1 MTTHAPFSIRSFVAR
16 LAAALAIV
24 ILFALFAR
32 AGGPKCVAGTTYFNS
47 SLSGQPLVWP
57 LGQITYF
64 SDQGDLSPVLPNT
77 SANALIAD
85 AFSQW
90 TSVPTAAIAANSG
103 GQLAED
109 VNGSNVIV
117 NSDGTISLPAD
128 IQSTAIGTPVGIVYD
143 YDGSVTDALMGSG
156 AGDSSQCFSNAVFGG
171 DDNYGQ
177 LATYQHALIVI
188 NGQCAQ
194 QSSQL
199 TDIEYRLVRVIGNV
213 LGVGWSQ
220 LNTNV
225 ITGNPR
231 PTSDD
236 FAGFP
241 VMHYQDPLNC
251 IPITLC
257 YPNPYQ
263 LAPDDMAEISR
274 LYPVTAGNQSNFT
287 NKQIFSTAT
296 ASIHGSVW
304 FTGASNTSTQAMQG
318 VNVVARW
325 IDPSTGLPSG
335 RYAASSVTGF
345 LFTGNAGNP
354 ITGFNDPL
362 GDPYSD
368 WGASSATFE
377 GSFDLAGLPLPN
389 GSSTQYQLTVE
400 PLNTTWS
407 VGVAPY
413 DPYQVMPSGLPQP
426 INVVVTAGED
436 VEQDVLMSASAQP
449 VEQWSPTETWAA
461 PAAIPTSGDWMGS
474 LNGYGEAAYF
484 LLSAQPN
491 RTLSVAVTAFDES
504 GNPTETKAQPVIGMW
519 SASDPEGTPPPAFT
533 SPPFNQLP
541 FGVTRLDAQINSTSN
556 FLVGISDYRGD
567 GRPDYRYHAHVL
579 YGDSVSPAR
588 IPVNGGAF
596 VVKGMGFAPGLSV
609 AIGNA
614 AATPLTAN
622 AGQMLIAAPAQIDG
636 PQSVVITDPVSG
648 GFSTMTNVLTIGAAP
663 DDNILLLVGLNPPT
677 SVGTQAARP
686 VSVKVVAADN
696 VTPVAGATIVWTATN
711 GVQLSACGGLASCS
725 VSSDLS
731 GMASTWLT
739 PTEIAVSTITA
750 ALAPA
755 SYTSAKSVT
764 GTLDAIETASDIGI
778 STPYV
783 WIAQG
788 ATLGIPLT
796 ARVLSNGV
804 AQSGVTV
811 NFKTVQGTATMS
823 SSNAVTNST
832 GYATVTLNVTQLSSL
847 VEVSAC
853 VAPSNAP
860 CQIFYGNV
868 VPQSLQQLQSV
879 AGAGQVSTG
888 QAFQP
893 VVVRVT
899 DSSSPPN
906 PVMGATV
913 TFQTTV
919 MRTAVTSQ
927 GGGGE
932 TDSTDSASPVILA
945 VSQTSALTDA
955 DGLANVV
962 PSSAGF
968 SLPLEVDV
976 VTTTGVNAVMND
988 VLLAVPAP
996 APGSGSKSVG
1006 TTALPVAEVPV
1017 SIRRAIGGER

>member
-1 MTTHAPFSIRSFVAR
+1 MTARAPFPVRSFATR
-16 LAAALAIV
+16 LAVAAAIV

-47 SLSGQPLVWP
+47 SSSGQPLVWP

-64 SDQGDLSPVLPNT
+64 TDQGDLSPILPNA
-77 SANALIAD
+77 SANALVAD
-85 AFSQW
+85 AFNHW
-90 TSVPTAAIAANSG
+90 TSVPTAAIAVSSG

-109 VNGSNVIV
+109 VNSSNVIV
-117 NSDGTISLPAD
+117 NSDGSVSVPAD
-128 IQSTAIGTPVGIVYD
+128 IQSTATGIPVGIVYD

-156 AGDSSQCFSNAVFGG
+156 AGDSSQCFANAVYGG
-171 DDNYGQ
+171 NDNYGQ

-199 TDIEYRLVRVIGNV
+199 TDVEYRLVRVIGNV
-213 LGVGWSQ
+213 FGVGWSQ
-220 LNTNV
+220 VNPNV

-241 VMHYQDPLNC
+241 VMHYQDPFNC
-251 IPITLC
+251 VPITLC

-263 LAPDDMAEISR
+263 LAPDDMAAVSR
-274 LYPVTAGNQSNFT
+274 LYPVTAQNQSSFT
-287 NKQIFSTAT
+287 NKQIFSAVT
-296 ASIHGSVW
+296 ASVHGSLW
-304 FTGASNTSTQAMQG
+304 FTGSAGNSTQAMQG

-325 IDPSTGLPSG
+325 IDPSTGLPSR
-335 RYAASSVTGF
+335 RYAASSVAGF

-362 GDPYSD
+362 GDPYSN
-368 WGASSATFE
+368 WGASNTTFE

-389 GSSTQYQLTVE
+389 GSSAQYQLTVE

-413 DPYQVMPSGLPQP
+413 DPYQVIPSGLPQP
-426 INVVVTAGED
+426 ITVAVSAGED
-436 VEQDVLMSASAQP
+436 VQQDVLMSASAQP
-449 VEQWSPTETWAA
+449 VTQWSPTETWSA
-461 PAAIPTSGDWMGS
+461 PAVIPTGGDWMGS
-474 LNGYGEAAYF
+474 LNGYGDAAYF
-484 LLSAQPN
+484 LMSAQAN
-491 RTLSVAVTAFDES
+491 RTLSVAVTALDEA
-504 GNPTETKAQPVIGMW
+504 GNASETKAQPVVGMW
-519 SASDPEGTPPPAFT
+519 AASDSEGTPPPAFT
-533 SPPFNQLP
+533 SSPFNQIP
-541 FGVTRLDAQINSTSN
+541 FGVTRLDAQINSSTS

-567 GRPDYRYHAHVL
+567 GRPDYRYHAHIL

-588 IPVNGGAF
+588 IPVSGGAF
-596 VVKGMGFAPGLSV
+596 IVQGMGFAPGLTV
-609 AIGNA
+609 AIGNT
-614 AATPLTAN
+614 AATPLTTN

-636 PQSVVITDPVSG
+636 PQNLVITDPASG
-648 GFSTMTNVLTIGAAP
+648 AFSTMTGVLTVGAAP
-663 DDNILLLVGLNPPT
+663 DDNLLLLVGLNPPT
-677 SVGTQAARP
+677 PVGTQAARP
-686 VSVKVVAADN
+686 VAVEVVGADGIAR
-696 VTPVAGATIVWTATN
+696 VGGATIVWTATN

-725 VSSDLS
+725 VTTDQS
-731 GMASTWLT
+731 GMAITWLT
-739 PTEIAVSTITA
+739 PSTVAVSTITA

-755 SYTSAKSVT
+755 VYTSSKTVT
-764 GTLDAIETASDIGI
+764 ATLDAIESATDIGI
-778 STPYV
+778 VTPYV
-783 WIAQG
+783 WFAQG
-788 ATLGIPLT
+788 ATLGVPLT

-811 NFKTVQGTATMS
+811 NFRIVQGTGTLS
-823 SSNAVTNST
+823 SSSALTNST
-832 GYATVTLNVTQLSSL
+832 GYAAVTLNVNEFASL
-847 VEVSAC
+847 VQVSSC

-860 CQIFYGNV
+860 CQMFYGNV
-868 VPQSLQQLQSV
+868 VPTSLQQLQSV

-893 VVVRVT
+893 IVVRVT

-906 PVMGATV
+906 SVMGATV

-919 MRTAVTSQ
+919 MRPAATSPA
-927 GGGGE
+927 GGGE
-932 TDSTDSASPVILA
+932 TNTTNSASQVILA
-945 VSQTSALTDA
+945 VSQTSTLTDA
-955 DGLANVV
+955 NGLANIV

-976 VTTTGVNAVMND
+976 VTTTGVSAVMND

-996 APGSGSKSVG
+996 IGGSKSRDTTAPPIASLPVRILQPVG
-1006 TTALPVAEVPV
+1006 T
-1017 SIRRAIGGER
+1017 ER